1 MQFVALSSYYLYQ
14 GTYCQRV
21 FNNGS
26 FVGVFYHLL
35 AERGSKRKI
44 SIWPFKTPKR
54 QSIHKYIVSA
64 VLGFNLAPGEI
75 L

>member
-1 MQFVALSSYYLYQ
+1 MQFLALSSYYLYE

-44 SIWPFKTPKR
+44 SIWPFKTSKR
-54 QSIHKYIVSA
+54 QSIHKYIVWA